1 MVVGPFR
8 QSMKAI
14 ALPMVLLMLT
24 ATLAG
29 CAGGDPD
36 GGDGTDGIDAE
47 TLQNLQDFFN
57 NSSVGSDSV
66 MNMFTI
72 SWDRED
78 SLLGFDPQNDL
89 IVLDNYTNQFSA
101 QDPTLLYAVEYNG
114 QVIEFRLSCLEYLYY
129 AEYSENSWDQ
139 WVYDNYGNNS
149 NSNNSG
155 NSSGWSSPDDV
166 GYSIWWWFNYGI
178 DDDVDDICHFEGSF
192 SEPTSRVVLFE
203 IDLDVGEAMSIQVL
217 PSYLEVDLNCDDGY
231 GTGLGNGT
239 STFYIGGQA
248 NCTVTGSTSGVW
260 RITSND
266 WLYDENG
273 RHVEEYNQRFYNW
286 HVYYSSIAPE
296 NFAVYFT
303 MHNVEVYDLDS
314 E

>member
-1 MVVGPFR
+1 
-8 QSMKAI
+8 MKTATILI
-14 ALPMVLLMLT
+14 ALTMLT
-24 ATLAG
+24 TGLAG
-29 CAGGDPD
+29 CTGGDPD
-36 GGDGTDGIDAE
+36 AGGNDEFDAE

-57 NSSVGSDSV
+57 NTSVVSDSV

-78 SLLGFDPQNDL
+78 ILLGFDPQNDL
-89 IVLDNYTNQFSA
+89 IELDNYTNQFTA
-101 QDPTLLYAVEYNG
+101 YDPTLLYAAEYNG
-114 QVIEFRLSCLEYLYY
+114 QVIEFRLSCLEYLHY
-129 AEYSENSWDQ
+129 ERYSQNSWGN
-139 WVYDNYGNNS
+139 WLVDNYGSYGSSS
-149 NSNNSG
+149 NSNNSS
-155 NSSGWSSPDDV
+155 NSSEGDYPNDV
-166 GYSIWWWFNYGI
+166 GHDIYWWFNYGMANA
-178 DDDVDDICHFEGSF
+178 VDEICHFEGGSV
-192 SEPTSRVVLFE
+192 PTSRAVLFE

-217 PSYLEVDLNCDDGY
+217 PGYLEVDLNCDDGY

-248 NCTVTGSTSGVW
+248 NCTVTGSTSGTW
-260 RITSND
+260 RISYND

-273 RHVEEYNQRFYNW
+273 IRVEEYNVNFYDWYVQYN
-286 HVYYSSIAPE
+286 SIAPE

>member
-1 MVVGPFR
+1 MR
-8 QSMKAI
+8 TTTILI
-14 ALPMVLLMLT
+14 ALTMLT
-24 ATLAG
+24 TGLAG
-29 CAGGDPD
+29 CTGDPD
-36 GGDGTDGIDAE
+36 GGGNDEIDAE

-78 SLLGFDPQNDL
+78 SLLGFNPQTDL
-89 IVLDNYTNQFSA
+89 IELGNYTNQFSA
-101 QDPTLLYAVEYNG
+101 QDPTLLYADYYNG
-114 QVIEFRLSCLEYLYY
+114 QVIEFRFSCLEYLHYV
-129 AEYSENSWDQ
+129 EYSASSWHN
-139 WVYDNYGNNS
+139 WLEDNYGSNS
-149 NSNNSG
+149 NSNNNN
-155 NSSGWSSPDDV
+155 NSSNNSNSSEGDNSYNV
-166 GYSIWWWFNYGI
+166 GQDIHWWLNYGI
-178 DDDVDDICHFEGSF
+178 DDDVDEICHFDGY

-248 NCTVTGSTSGVW
+248 NCTVTGSTSGNW
-260 RITSND
+260 RITNNG

-273 RHVEEYNQRFYNW
+273 TRVEEYNENFRNW
-286 HVYYSSIAPE
+286 YVQYSSIAPE

-303 MHNVEVYDLDS
+303 MHHVEVYDLDS

>member
-1 MVVGPFR
+1 MEK
-8 QSMKAI
+8 MKTATILI
-14 ALPMVLLMLT
+14 ALTMLT
-24 ATLAG
+24 TGLAG
-29 CAGGDPD
+29 CTGGDPD
-36 GGDGTDGIDAE
+36 AGGNDEIDAE

-57 NSSVGSDSV
+57 NTSVVSDSV

-78 SLLGFDPQNDL
+78 ILLGFDPQNDL
-89 IVLDNYTNQFSA
+89 IELDNYSNQFTA
-101 QDPTLLYAVEYNG
+101 YDPTLLYATEYNG
-114 QVIEFRLSCLEYLYY
+114 QVIEFRMSCLEYLYY
-129 AEYSENSWDQ
+129 VEYSENSWDQ
-139 WVYDNYGNNS
+139 WVEDNYGSNS
-149 NSNNSG
+149 NSNNSS
-155 NSSGWSSPDDV
+155 NSSGWSNPDDI
-166 GYSIWWWFNYGI
+166 GHAIHWWFNYGI
-178 DDDVDDICHFEGSF
+178 DDDVDEICHFEGGSV
-192 SEPTSRVVLFE
+192 PTSRAVLFE

-248 NCTVTGSTSGVW
+248 NCTVTGSTSGTW
-260 RITSND
+260 RITYNN

-273 RHVEEYNQRFYNW
+273 TRVEEYNENFRNW
-286 HVYYSSIAPE
+286 YVQYSGIAPE

-303 MHNVEVYDLDS
+303 MHHVEVYDLDS

>member
-1 MVVGPFR
+1 MR
-8 QSMKAI
+8 TTTILI
-14 ALPMVLLMLT
+14 ALTMLT
-24 ATLAG
+24 TGLAG
-29 CAGGDPD
+29 CTGDPD
-36 GGDGTDGIDAE
+36 GGGNDEIDAE

-78 SLLGFDPQNDL
+78 SLLGFNPQTDL
-89 IVLDNYTNQFSA
+89 IELGNYTNQFSA
-101 QDPTLLYAVEYNG
+101 QDPTLLYADYYNG
-114 QVIEFRLSCLEYLYY
+114 QVIEFRFSCLEYLHYV
-129 AEYSENSWDQ
+129 EYSASSWHN
-139 WVYDNYGNNS
+139 WLEDNYGSNSNSSNNS
-149 NSNNSG
+149 NSSEGDNSY
-155 NSSGWSSPDDV
+155 NV
-166 GYSIWWWFNYGI
+166 GQDIHSWLNYGI
-178 DDDVDDICHFEGSF
+178 DDDVDEICHFDGY

-248 NCTVTGSTSGVW
+248 NCTVTGSTSGTW
-260 RITSND
+260 RITASN

-273 RHVEEYNQRFYNW
+273 TRVEEYNENFYNW
-286 HVYYSSIAPE
+286 YVHYQSIAPE

-303 MHNVEVYDLDS
+303 MHYVEVYDLDL

>member
-1 MVVGPFR
+1 MR
-8 QSMKAI
+8 TTTILI
-14 ALPMVLLMLT
+14 ALTMLT
-24 ATLAG
+24 TGLAG
-29 CAGGDPD
+29 CTGDPD
-36 GGDGTDGIDAE
+36 GGGNDEIDAE

-78 SLLGFDPQNDL
+78 SLLGFNPQTDL
-89 IVLDNYTNQFSA
+89 IELGNYTNQFSA
-101 QDPTLLYAVEYNG
+101 QDPTLLYADYYNG
-114 QVIEFRLSCLEYLYY
+114 QVIEFRFSCLEYLHYV
-129 AEYSENSWDQ
+129 EYSASSWHN
-139 WVYDNYGNNS
+139 WLEDNYGSNSNSSNNS
-149 NSNNSG
+149 NSSEGDNSY
-155 NSSGWSSPDDV
+155 NV
-166 GYSIWWWFNYGI
+166 GQDIHSWLNYGI
-178 DDDVDDICHFEGSF
+178 DDDVDEICHFDGY

-248 NCTVTGSTSGVW
+248 NCTVTGSTSGYW
-260 RITSND
+260 RIAPD
-266 WLYDENG
+266 GWLYDENG
-273 RHVEEYNQRFYNW
+273 IRVEEYNENFYNW
-286 HVYYSSIAPE
+286 YVLYSSIAPE

>member
-1 MVVGPFR
+1 MEK
-8 QSMKAI
+8 MKTATILI
-14 ALPMVLLMLT
+14 ALTMLT
-24 ATLAG
+24 TGLAG
-29 CAGGDPD
+29 CTGDPD
-36 GGDGTDGIDAE
+36 AGGNDEIDAE

-78 SLLGFDPQNDL
+78 ILLGFDPQNDL
-89 IVLDNYTNQFSA
+89 IEFDNYTNQFTA

-114 QVIEFRLSCLEYLYY
+114 QVIEFRLSCLEYLHY
-129 AEYSENSWDQ
+129 ERYSASSWAN
-139 WVYDNYGNNS
+139 WLVDNYGSYGSSS
-149 NSNNSG
+149 NSNNSS
-155 NSSGWSSPDDV
+155 NSTEGDPPNDV
-166 GYSIWWWFNYGI
+166 GHDIHWWFNYGM
-178 DDDVDDICHFEGSF
+178 DDDVDEICHFEGGSV
-192 SEPTSRVVLFE
+192 PTSRVVLFE

-248 NCTVTGSTSGVW
+248 NCTVTGSTSGSW
-260 RITSND
+260 RITYND

-273 RHVEEYNQRFYNW
+273 IRVEEYNVNFYDWYVHYN
-286 HVYYSSIAPE
+286 SIAPE

-303 MHNVEVYDLDS
+303 MHNVEVYDLDL

>member
-1 MVVGPFR
+1 MR
-8 QSMKAI
+8 TTTILI
-14 ALPMVLLMLT
+14 ALTMLT
-24 ATLAG
+24 TGLAG
-29 CAGGDPD
+29 CTGDPD
-36 GGDGTDGIDAE
+36 GGGNDEIDAE

-78 SLLGFDPQNDL
+78 ILLGFDPENDL
-89 IVLDNYTNQFSA
+89 IELDNYTNQFTA
-101 QDPTLLYAVEYNG
+101 QDPTLLYAVEYDG
-114 QVIEFRLSCLEYLYY
+114 QVIEFRMSCLEYLYY
-129 AEYSENSWDQ
+129 VEYSENSWDQ
-139 WVYDNYGNNS
+139 WVEDNYGSNS

-155 NSSGWSSPDDV
+155 NSSGWSNPDDI
-166 GYSIWWWFNYGI
+166 GHAIYWWFNYGI
-178 DDDVDDICHFEGSF
+178 DDDVDEICHFDGY
-192 SEPTSRVVLFE
+192 SEPTSRIVLFE

-248 NCTVTGSTSGVW
+248 NCTVTGSTSGTW
-260 RITSND
+260 RITYNN

-273 RHVEEYNQRFYNW
+273 TRVEEYNENFRNW
-286 HVYYSSIAPE
+286 YVQYSGIAPE

-303 MHNVEVYDLDS
+303 MHHVEVYDLDS

>member
-1 MVVGPFR
+1 MR
-8 QSMKAI
+8 TTTILI
-14 ALPMVLLMLT
+14 ALTMLT
-24 ATLAG
+24 TGLAG
-29 CAGGDPD
+29 CTGDPD
-36 GGDGTDGIDAE
+36 AGGNDEIDAE

-57 NSSVGSDSV
+57 NTSVGSDSV

-78 SLLGFDPQNDL
+78 ILLGFDPQNDL
-89 IVLDNYTNQFSA
+89 IEFDNYSNQFTSD
-101 QDPTLLYAVEYNG
+101 DPTLLYADYYNG
-114 QVIEFRLSCLEYLYY
+114 QVIEFRLSCLEYLHY
-129 AEYSENSWDQ
+129 ERYSQSSWGG
-139 WVYDNYGNNS
+139 WLVDNYGSYGSSS
-149 NSNNSG
+149 NSNNSS
-155 NSSGWSSPDDV
+155 NSSGGDYPNDV
-166 GYSIWWWFNYGI
+166 GHDIYWWFNYGMANA
-178 DDDVDDICHFEGSF
+178 VDEICHFEGGSV
-192 SEPTSRVVLFE
+192 PTSRAVLFE

-248 NCTVTGSTSGVW
+248 NCTVTGSTSGTW
-260 RITSND
+260 RISYND

-273 RHVEEYNQRFYNW
+273 IRVEEYNVNFYDWYVQYN
-286 HVYYSSIAPE
+286 SIAPE

>member
-1 MVVGPFR
+1 MR
-8 QSMKAI
+8 TTTILI
-14 ALPMVLLMLT
+14 ALTMLT
-24 ATLAG
+24 TGLAG
-29 CAGGDPD
+29 CTGDPD
-36 GGDGTDGIDAE
+36 AGGNDEIDAE

-78 SLLGFDPQNDL
+78 ILLGFDPQNDL
-89 IVLDNYTNQFSA
+89 IEFDNYTNQFTA

-114 QVIEFRLSCLEYLYY
+114 QVIEFRLSCLEYLHY
-129 AEYSENSWDQ
+129 ERYSASSWAN
-139 WVYDNYGNNS
+139 WLVDNYGSYGSSS
-149 NSNNSG
+149 NSNNSS
-155 NSSGWSSPDDV
+155 NSTEGDPPNDV
-166 GYSIWWWFNYGI
+166 GHDIHWWFNYGM
-178 DDDVDDICHFEGSF
+178 DDDVDEICHFEGGSV
-192 SEPTSRVVLFE
+192 PTSRVVLFE

-248 NCTVTGSTSGVW
+248 NCTVTGSTSGTW
-260 RITSND
+260 RITYND

-273 RHVEEYNQRFYNW
+273 IRVEEYNVNFYDWYVHYN
-286 HVYYSSIAPE
+286 SIAPE

-303 MHNVEVYDLDS
+303 MHNVEVYDLDL